1 MRVLIVDDD
10 ELLCNTLKKSL
21 EADSYSV
28 DICHD
33 GERGSFAARTNDYDI
48 ILLDNM
54 MPRKTGARVCQ
65 EIRDAGKMTPIIML
79 SIQSAIASKVAS
91 LERGVDDYLAK
102 PFSYDELRARIKAVL
117 RRPQKIKETVLTIS
131 DLTIDCNKQ
140 KTTRGLKDIYL
151 TRKEFA
157 LLEFLMR
164 NKGNVVARG
173 MIMEHVWNSEADPFS
188 NTIEA
193 HIMNLRKKID
203 GKRKEKDRLIHNV
216 PGRGYKVEM
225 VIKRRKF
232 KKNLT

>member
-1 MRVLIVDDD
+1 MRILIVDDD
-10 ELLCNTLKKSL
+10 ELLCETLRKSL

-65 EIRDAGKMTPIIML
+65 EIRDAGKTTPIIML

-117 RRPQKIKETVLTIS
+117 RRPRPIKEIVLQM
-131 DLTIDCNKQ
+131 DNLTLDCNKQ
-140 KTTRGLKDIYL
+140 KVTRGEKEIYL
-151 TRKEFA
+151 TRKEFS
-157 LLEFLMR
+157 LLEFLLR
-164 NKGNVVARG
+164 NKGNVVSRG
-173 MIMEHVWNSEADPFS
+173 TIMDHVWNADTDPFS
-188 NTIEA
+188 NTIET
-193 HIMNLRKKID
+193 HITNLRRKID
-203 GKRKEKDRLIHNV
+203 FRQKRKLIHNI
-216 PGRGYKVEM
+216 PGRGYKVEI
-225 VIKRRKF
+225 VD
-232 KKNLT
+232 KK